1 MVYKFEGGIKFSKKV
16 SKVKVNEVFN
26 LLYNPEMKKHLKAEH
41 EHILISLD
49 LRLGLWLITKMGLDI
64 TQLYHHH
71 KLFKW
76 FKA

>member
-49 LRLGLWLITKMGLDI
+49 LGLGLWLITKLGLDHQHPG
-64 TQLYHHH
+64 TL
-71 KLFKW
+71 
-76 FKA
+76 